1 MDPLCAGIPMVAFHA
16 QPFSSHCENEDSAI
30 FPSASPW
37 KLVAISTSAEESCF
51 HGMVLG
57 QFVRGKCTHS
67 CFTHDGFRQRHLL
80 LGNIVN

>member
-16 QPFSSHCENEDSAI
+16 QPFSSHCENEDSPI

-57 QFVRGKCTHS
+57 
-67 CFTHDGFRQRHLL
+67 
-80 LGNIVN
+80 

>member
-1 MDPLCAGIPMVAFHA
+1 MDPLRAGIPMLAFHA
-16 QPFSSHCENEDSAI
+16 QPLSSQCENEGSPI
-30 FPSASPW
+30 FPGASPW
-37 KLVAISTSAEESCF
+37 KLVAISVRTEESCF